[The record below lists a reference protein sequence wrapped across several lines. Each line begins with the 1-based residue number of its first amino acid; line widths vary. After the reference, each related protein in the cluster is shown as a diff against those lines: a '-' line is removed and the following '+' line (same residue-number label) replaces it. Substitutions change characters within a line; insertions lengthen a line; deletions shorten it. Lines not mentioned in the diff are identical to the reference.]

1 MKYCM
6 ECGTKLNEKYLENE
20 GFIPFCDTCNAY
32 RFPVFNTAVSM
43 IVMNTKQDRIL
54 LIKQYGR
61 EDFILVAGY
70 VNKGENAEQ
79 TVIREVDE
87 EIGLQVTKL
96 NYNTSQYFEKSN
108 TLMLNFTCIVEDESL
123 DAITKEVDYAE
134 WFCIEDARQNIK
146 RDSLAQKFLEY
157 YISFGMK

>member
-61 EDFILVAGY
+61 EDYILVAGY

-87 EIGLQVTKL
+87 ELGMKVIKT
-96 NYNTSQYFEKSN
+96 NYNSSQYFEKSN
-108 TLMLNFTCIVEDESL
+108 TLMLNFTCIIEDESL
-123 DAITKEVDYAE
+123 DGITKEVDYAE
-134 WFCIEDARQNIK
+134 WFSIEGARESIK

-157 YISFGMK
+157 YVSQGTK